1 MIVRLFRS
9 QYLVQY
15 VLLFILTVLLWTD
28 ALLFPEKLVTGA
40 GFESFPFL
48 KNFVLSYPLISL
60 FASIALLYLQALM
73 LNTVAGLHRLVERN
87 QLIVA
92 AIYVL
97 MMSSQPDMIQPNVM
111 LLVNFLLILMLYVN
125 LQLFG
130 TTEAL
135 GSLFDMGFLIG
146 LSSLLYFPAI
156 AFLPFIFVSLLVYQ
170 LFRWREWIVPII
182 GFIAPYLIVVAWY
195 FWFDRLDDKYHFF
208 LSLFD
213 FEIPVYQDL
222 TVKNMLIWGLF
233 AMLVVIGLGK
243 ILKSASDGSVEG
255 RKKNRVVIFMFLFA
269 LVSAFFSGQTLTS
282 HVYLEFIPVVVFL
295 SAFISRVRKLF
306 IIELV
311 FSLIIFA
318 IIAIKVLNF
327 S

>member
-15 VLLFILTVLLWTD
+15 VLLFFLTVLLWTD
-28 ALLFPEKLVTGA
+28 ALLFPEKLITGE
-40 GFESFPFL
+40 GFKSFPSI

-60 FASIALLYLQALM
+60 IVSILLLYFQALL
-73 LNTVAGLHRLVERN
+73 LNAVAGLHRLVERN

-97 MMSSQPDMIQPNVM
+97 IMSSQPAMIQPNVM

-125 LQLFG
+125 MKLFG
-130 TTEAL
+130 TNESLSA
-135 GSLFDMGFLIG
+135 LFDMGFLVG
-146 LSSLLYFPAI
+146 LSSLLYFPSI
-156 AFLPFIFVSLLVYQ
+156 AFLPFIFISLLVYQ
-170 LFRWREWIVPII
+170 LFRWREWLVPII
-182 GFIAPYLIVVAWY
+182 GFFTPYLFIMVWY
-195 FWFDRLDDKYHFF
+195 FWNDQLDEKFSYF

-213 FEIPVYQDL
+213 FEQPAYQDVS
-222 TVKNMLIWGLF
+222 TENIVIWGLF
-233 AMLVVIGLGK
+233 AMLVLLGLGR
-243 ILKSASDGSVEG
+243 ILKLASDGSVEG
-255 RKKNRVVIFMFLFA
+255 RKKSRVVIFMFLFA
-269 LVSAFFSGQTLTS
+269 VASAFFSGQTLIS
-282 HVYLEFIPVVVFL
+282 HLYLEIIPVVVFL
-295 SAFISRVRKLF
+295 SAYVSRLRKLF

-311 FSLIIFA
+311 FSLIFIS